1 MEDLQKL
8 EQVSY
13 SVCTSLKQLN
23 ESHYQKGDPEI
34 EEQISSIQIYL
45 RDDVPTNIMVYKE
58 LNPLAPT
65 VTSIYFLITVSLIDQ
80 TYTCHKN

>member
-34 EEQISSIQIYL
+34 EEQIISIQIYL
-45 RDDVPTNIMVYKE
+45 RDDVSTNIMVDI
-58 LNPLAPT
+58 LTL
-65 VTSIYFLITVSLIDQ
+65 
-80 TYTCHKN
+80 